1 MARTRARSSLI
12 GALLLTI
19 ALPGIAGAG
28 ARIPVNSVDDPGQPV
43 ANRVAAVEN
52 IVLAT
57 NARLG
62 RVSTMLPNPGPPGE
76 PTLLVD
82 AIIAAHLAYAA
93 LANDIVAVCN
103 GRPIVGTG
111 AATISDAD
119 GYATDTSQTG
129 IARQV
134 GSIATVLTNADRR
147 LGRIF
152 VPPNP
157 IYPEPGPPG
166 APTLAALG
174 SLFVAVSE
182 GDEALAEWLGVPPN
196 PVYPPNP
203 CVGVD
208 G

>member
-1 MARTRARSSLI
+1 MARTRARSALV

-28 ARIPVNSVDDPGQPV
+28 ARIPVDSVDDPGQPT
-43 ANRVAAVEN
+43 ANRVAAVGN

-62 RVSTMLPNPGPPGE
+62 RVSTMYPDPGPPGE
-76 PTLLVD
+76 PTPLFD
-82 AIIAAHLAYAA
+82 AIIAARLAYAG
-93 LANDIVAVCN
+93 LGTDIVAVCAS
-103 GRPIVGTG
+103 RPISGIG

-119 GYATDTSQTG
+119 AYATDTSATG

-147 LGRIF
+147 LGSIF
-152 VPPNP
+152 FPPNP
-157 IYPEPGPPG
+157 VYPEPGPPT

-174 SLFVAVSE
+174 ALYDAVVA
-182 GDEALAEWLGVPPN
+182 GDGALAEWSGFPPN
-196 PVYPPNP
+196 PIYPPNP
-203 CVGVD
+203 CIRLG
-208 G
+208 